1 MTYTGNSKSDENMKA
16 WEYIIDS
23 IPLRGSWNMAVDD
36 YFFQLLTDTPKT
48 YLRFYSWK
56 NPTVSLGYSQKRR
69 EVVNEDYCREQGI
82 DIVRRITGGK
92 LVLHSKE
99 VTYCIC
105 SSDREL
111 FTNTI
116 NESYKRISKALI
128 SGLKA
133 MGMAPYLAETS
144 NPAYLKGNLPCF
156 SYPAK
161 DEIKIAGKKI
171 IGSAQKRIGD
181 KFLQH
186 GSIPL
191 KEDDERLKRISCLAK
206 GREKIRMIPVSNALG
221 RDVYFDSVVSYLA
234 SGFSKYFSIE
244 LKSKTLTQK
253 EKTAIAKI
261 EKNRYLNPEWIKR
274 R

>member
-1 MTYTGNSKSDENMKA
+1 MKA
-16 WEYIIDS
+16 WEFILDS
-23 IPLRGSWNMAVDD
+23 TPLRGSWNMAVDD
-36 YFFQLLTDTPKT
+36 YLFQSLTDVPVT

-56 NPTVSLGYSQKRR
+56 NPTVSLGYSQKNR
-69 EVVNEDYCREQGI
+69 EVVNEDYCHEHGI

-105 SSDREL
+105 SSDKEL
-111 FTNTI
+111 FTTTI
-116 NESYKRISKALI
+116 SESYKRISEALI

-133 MGMAPYLAETS
+133 MGMAPLLAETS
-144 NPAYLKGNLPCF
+144 NPDYIRGNLPCF

-161 DEIKIAGKKI
+161 NEIEVAGKKI
-171 IGSAQKRIGD
+171 IGSAQKRVGD

-191 KEDDERLKRISCLAK
+191 KEDDEKLERVSCLAK
-206 GREKIRMIPVSNALG
+206 GREKIRMIPVSSALG

-234 SGFSKYFSIE
+234 SGFSEYFGIK
-244 LKSKTLTQK
+244 LKPKTLTPK
-253 EKTAIAKI
+253 EKTAVGEI
-261 EKNRYLNPEWIKR
+261 EKSRYLNPEWLKR
-274 R
+274 N

>member
-1 MTYTGNSKSDENMKA
+1 
-16 WEYIIDS
+16 
-23 IPLRGSWNMAVDD
+23 MAVDD
-36 YFFQLLTDTPKT
+36 YLFQSLTDAPKT

-56 NPTVSLGYSQKRR
+56 NPTVSIGYSQKIR
-69 EVVNEDYCREQGI
+69 EVVNEDYCREHGI

-105 SSDREL
+105 SSDSEL
-111 FTNTI
+111 FYTTI
-116 NESYKRISKALI
+116 NESYKRISEALI
-128 SGLKA
+128 SGLKT
-133 MGMAPYLAETS
+133 MGMAPLLAEIS
-144 NPAYLKGNLPCF
+144 NPAYTRGNLPCF

-161 DEIKIAGKKI
+161 NEIQIAGKKI
-171 IGSAQKRIGD
+171 IGSAQKRVGD

-191 KEDDERLKRISCLAK
+191 KEDDEKLEKISCLDK
-206 GREKIRMIPVSNALG
+206 GREKIRMIPVSNVLG

-234 SGFSKYFSIE
+234 AGFSKYFGIK
-244 LKSKTLTQK
+244 LKPKTLTQK
-253 EKTAIAKI
+253 EKTSVAEI
-261 EKNRYLNPEWIKR
+261 EKYRYLNPEWIKR

>member
-1 MTYTGNSKSDENMKA
+1 MKA
-16 WEYIIDS
+16 WEFIIDS
-23 IPLRGSWNMAVDD
+23 TPLRGSLNMAVDD
-36 YFFQLLTDTPKT
+36 YLFQSLTDAPKT

-56 NPTVSLGYSQKRR
+56 NPTVSIGYSQKRR
-69 EVVNEDYCREQGI
+69 EVVNEDYCREHGI

-105 SSDREL
+105 SSDSEL
-111 FTNTI
+111 FYTTI
-116 NESYKRISKALI
+116 NESYKRISEALI
-128 SGLKA
+128 SGLKT
-133 MGMAPYLAETS
+133 MGMAPLLAEIS
-144 NPAYLKGNLPCF
+144 NPAYIRGNLPCF

-161 DEIKIAGKKI
+161 NEIQIAGKKI
-171 IGSAQKRIGD
+171 IGSAQKRVGD

-191 KEDDERLKRISCLAK
+191 KEDDEKLEKVSCLDK

-221 RDVYFDSVVSYLA
+221 RDIYFDSVVSYLA
-234 SGFSKYFSIE
+234 VGFSKYFGIK
-244 LKSKTLTQK
+244 LKPKTLTQK
-253 EKTAIAKI
+253 EKISVAEI
-261 EKNRYLNPEWIKR
+261 EKCRYLNPEWIKR

>member
-1 MTYTGNSKSDENMKA
+1 MKA
-16 WEYIIDS
+16 WEFIIDS
-23 IPLRGSWNMAVDD
+23 TPLRGSWNMAVDD
-36 YFFQLLTDTPKT
+36 YLFQSLTDAPVT

-56 NPTVSLGYSQKRR
+56 NPTVSLGYSQKNR
-69 EVVNEDYCREQGI
+69 EVVNEDYCREHGI

-116 NESYKRISKALI
+116 NESYKRISEALI

-133 MGMAPYLAETS
+133 MGMAPLLAETS
-144 NPAYLKGNLPCF
+144 NPAYIRGNLPCF

-161 DEIKIAGKKI
+161 NEIEVEGKKV
-171 IGSAQKRIGD
+171 IGSAQKRVGD

-191 KEDDERLKRISCLAK
+191 KEDDEKLKKVSCLAK

-234 SGFSKYFSIE
+234 SGFSEYFSIK
-244 LKSKTLTQK
+244 LKPKTLTQK
-253 EKTAIAKI
+253 EKTAVAEI
-261 EKNRYLNPEWIKR
+261 EKYRYLNPEWIKR
-274 R
+274 N

>member
-1 MTYTGNSKSDENMKA
+1 MKA
-16 WEYIIDS
+16 WDFIIDS
-23 IPLRGSWNMAVDD
+23 TPLRGSLNMAVDD
-36 YFFQLLTDTPKT
+36 YLFQSLTDAPMT

-105 SSDREL
+105 SSDKEL
-111 FTNTI
+111 FTTTI
-116 NESYKRISKALI
+116 SESYKRISEALI
-128 SGLKA
+128 FGLKA
-133 MGMAPYLAETS
+133 MGMAPLLAEKS
-144 NPAYLKGNLPCF
+144 NPAYIRGNLPCF

-161 DEIKIAGKKI
+161 NEIKVAGKKV

-191 KEDDERLKRISCLAK
+191 KEDDEKLKRVSCLAK
-206 GREKIRMIPVSNALG
+206 GSEKIRMIPVSNVLG

-234 SGFSKYFSIE
+234 SGFSEYFGIK
-244 LKSKTLTQK
+244 LKPETLTQK
-253 EKTAIAKI
+253 EKTAVAEI
-261 EKNRYLNPEWIKR
+261 EKSRYLNPEWIKR

>member
-1 MTYTGNSKSDENMKA
+1 MKA
-16 WEYIIDS
+16 WDFIIDS
-23 IPLRGSWNMAVDD
+23 TPLRGSLNMAVDD
-36 YFFQLLTDTPKT
+36 YLFQSLTDAPMT

-69 EVVNEDYCREQGI
+69 EVVNEDYCHEQGI

-105 SSDREL
+105 SSDKEL
-111 FTNTI
+111 FTTTI
-116 NESYKRISKALI
+116 SESYKRISEALI
-128 SGLKA
+128 FGLKA
-133 MGMAPYLAETS
+133 MGMAPYLAEKS
-144 NPAYLKGNLPCF
+144 NPAYIRGNLPCF

-161 DEIKIAGKKI
+161 NEIKVAGKKV

-191 KEDDERLKRISCLAK
+191 KEDDGKLKGVSCLAK
-206 GREKIRMIPVSNALG
+206 GSEKICMIPVSNVLG

-234 SGFSKYFSIE
+234 SGFSEYFGIK
-244 LKSKTLTQK
+244 LKPETLTQK
-253 EKTAIAKI
+253 EKTAVAEI
-261 EKNRYLNPEWIKR
+261 EKSRYLNPEWIKR

>member
-1 MTYTGNSKSDENMKA
+1 MKA
-16 WEYIIDS
+16 WEFILDS
-23 IPLRGSWNMAVDD
+23 TPLRGSWNMAVDD
-36 YFFQLLTDTPKT
+36 YLFQSLTDVPVT

-56 NPTVSLGYSQKRR
+56 NPTVSLGYSQKNR
-69 EVVNEDYCREQGI
+69 EVVNEDYCQEHGI

-105 SSDREL
+105 SSDKEL
-111 FTNTI
+111 FTTTI
-116 NESYKRISKALI
+116 SESYKRISEALI

-133 MGMAPYLAETS
+133 MGMAPLLAETS
-144 NPAYLKGNLPCF
+144 NPDYIRGNLPCF

-161 DEIKIAGKKI
+161 NEIEVAGKKI
-171 IGSAQKRIGD
+171 IGSAQKRVGD

-191 KEDDERLKRISCLAK
+191 KEDDEKLERVSCLAK
-206 GREKIRMIPVSNALG
+206 GREKIRMIPVSSVLG

-234 SGFSKYFSIE
+234 SGFSEYFGIK
-244 LKSKTLTQK
+244 LKPKTLTKK
-253 EKTAIAKI
+253 EKTAVGEI
-261 EKNRYLNPEWIKR
+261 EKSRYLNPEWLKR
-274 R
+274 N